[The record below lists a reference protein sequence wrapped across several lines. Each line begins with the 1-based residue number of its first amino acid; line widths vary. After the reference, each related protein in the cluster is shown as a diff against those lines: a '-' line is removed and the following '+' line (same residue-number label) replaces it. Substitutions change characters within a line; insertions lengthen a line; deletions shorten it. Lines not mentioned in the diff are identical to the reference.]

1 MSDHVLILAAP
12 QQQKGLSSGG
22 RVSMAKRGKS
32 SCLVAM
38 IWFLWLTG
46 AAQNASAATQL
57 FGYDFESGTLASK
70 FTLSVPTG
78 SNVIQSLVVHSGTKA
93 LLYQPSVGSTSGGL
107 AASITPLTTVYA
119 TWWWWVPSTIIG
131 GSGRHGFRI
140 TKRIGDQFTPHWELD
155 TVMGSGGGFGI
166 DILFHDDSVDSGTTY
181 HNLFNLPTNQWFKFA
196 ILSTLN
202 TPGSSNGVLKLWIND
217 VQRFTAT
224 NVLYRS
230 AGSAMDGFDTFLLTT
245 NFDLAGA
252 ESYWYMDDVEVWDG
266 FPGLPPPPNLRF
278 Q

>member
-1 MSDHVLILAAP
+1 
-12 QQQKGLSSGG
+12 
-22 RVSMAKRGKS
+22 
-32 SCLVAM
+32 M

-46 AAQNASAATQL
+46 SAQNASAATQL

-93 LLYQPSVGSTSGGL
+93 LLYQPVFGDTSGNL
-107 AASITPLTTVYA
+107 AAAITPSTTVYA
-119 TWWWWVPSTIIG
+119 TWWWWVPSTIVG
-131 GSGRHGFRI
+131 ASGRHGFRI
-140 TKRIGDQFTPHWELD
+140 TKRAGNSTVGNYQVD
-155 TVMGSGGGFGI
+155 TIMDSGGGFSL
-166 DILFHDDSVDSGTTY
+166 DILFSGDGVDSGSTY
-181 HNLFNLPTNQWFKFA
+181 HRLFNLPTNQWFKFE
-196 ILSTLN
+196 IRCTLN
-202 TPGSSNGVLKLWIND
+202 TPGIANGVLTLWINN

-230 AGSAMDGFDTFLLTT
+230 AATGMNGFDTFLLTT
-245 NFDLAGA
+245 NFDGAGA